1 MRRPLRLMM
10 LLAAL
15 LPGAAFAQDETL
27 ADIRQELSVLFVEL
41 QRLKRELSTTGAPSV
56 SAGGNSVIDRV
67 NSIESELSRLTGK
80 VEELE
85 FRVNGIVTDGSNQL
99 GDLNFRL
106 CELEPG
112 CDIGDLPDLTLGG
125 SAAAPDTPATPVEQT
140 PGVQLAANEQL
151 DFETAETALTEG
163 NFQQA
168 ADLFRTFNQT
178 YPGGPLAV
186 AADLR
191 RGEAHEG
198 LGDTREAARA
208 YLEAFRLDQTGP
220 LAPEALF
227 LLGRALGRLGQN
239 QEACVMLGEVSV
251 RFPETEAVPRAFD
264 EMQRIG
270 CT

>member
-1 MRRPLRLMM
+1 MRRVYVLILM
-10 LLAAL
+10 AAL

-27 ADIRQELSVLFVEL
+27 ADIRQQMSILFVEL
-41 QRLKRELSTTGAPSV
+41 QKLKRELSTTGGASV
-56 SAGGNSVIDRV
+56 QTSGATMIDRV
-67 NSIESELSRLTGK
+67 NTIESELSRLTGK

-85 FRVNGIVTDGSNQL
+85 FRIDGIVADGSNQL
-99 GDLNFRL
+99 DDLNFRL

-112 CDIGDLPDLTLGG
+112 CDIGDLPTLTLGG
-125 SAAAPDTPATPVEQT
+125 DAGAATTAPSAPQS
-140 PGVQLAANEQL
+140 PGVQLAANEQS
-151 DFETAETALTEG
+151 DFEAAETALAEG
-163 NFQQA
+163 RFQEAVDQ
-168 ADLFRTFNQT
+168 FRTFNQT

-208 YLEAFRLDQTGP
+208 YLEAFRLNQTGP
-220 LAPEALF
+220 LAPEALY
-227 LLGRALGRLGQN
+227 LLGRALGRLGQQN
-239 QEACVMLGEVSV
+239 EACVMLGEVSV

-270 CT
+270 CS